1 MTTTTKT
8 YLEVYGQIK
17 TGDTTEEELTHSEEK
32 VRYKVRV
39 ETFAEE
45 TICSVLLYI
54 NSSFARKE
62 NVICIEHKNKVNRLL
77 LLLLLRH
84 ERYLDEVVKS
94 PLVYE
99 ENA

>member
-1 MTTTTKT
+1 MDKLRQGTQQK
-8 YLEVYGQIK
+8 K
-17 TGDTTEEELTHSEEK
+17 ELTHSEEK

-45 TICSVLLYI
+45 TICSVLPYI

-77 LLLLLRH
+77 LLLLLRP
-84 ERYLDEVVKS
+84 ERYRDEVVKS